1 MRVKDIL
8 KCELIGLAVEVVS
21 AKNPSLNGIRGKV
34 VDETKYTLVIETVR
48 GVKRLIKSQVTLKMN
63 MEGKTVEV
71 EGSAL
76 VGRSEER
83 IKKR

>member
-1 MRVKDIL
+1 MRIKDIL

-21 AKNPSLNGIRGKV
+21 AKNPSLNVIRGKV